1 MKNILSVKNRYKKI
15 LGSPKLN
22 GNEPVNAV
30 LLLAPPLCWEEPGYE
45 VLSTMQYGGYFECF
59 HFLLPPK

>member
-30 LLLAPPLCWEEPGYE
+30 LLLAPPLC
-45 VLSTMQYGGYFECF
+45 
-59 HFLLPPK
+59 